1 MFEHHTHPLL
11 PKLAFVRRLI
21 LSTATGLLLV
31 ILSLLAGM
39 LGYHHFE
46 QMPWAD
52 AFANAAM
59 ILSGMGPL
67 APMQTFA
74 GKVFAGIYALYSGLA
89 LIMIAAILFAPIIH
103 RFLHRF
109 HIESGSTGRGDS

>member
-11 PKLAFVRRLI
+11 PWSAFVRRLI
-21 LSTATGLLLV
+21 LSTVSGLLLV
-31 ILSLLAGM
+31 VISLLAGV

-46 QMPWAD
+46 QMPWVD

-67 APMQTFA
+67 APMQSFA
-74 GKVFAGIYALYSGLA
+74 GKVFAGVYALYSGLA

-109 HIESGSTGRGDS
+109 HVESGSAGRGDS